1 MASSQYSS
9 REHEYYGILTYHV
22 IFFGL
27 LLFLF
32 LYGSVSFDTVFNYK
46 LLIYPSYYASLLY
59 YFYGKIGF
67 LFIIGGI
74 FLNILYIGYSII
86 KKTSISKRILLIH
99 SLSGFHGSVLGY
111 YFFKKK
117 FLYYGFLGE
126 LGGFFLFEALPYP
139 KKIIFIVFNVIFI
152 FIYLKINMIV
162 SFFQFIKIIFVYSK
176 IPHIISIAY
185 NNLLSW
191 MLFILP
197 FVKKKYKKSDNSIEK
212 LIYKS
217 IYKDF
222 SSLKHLYNIPFSHSS
237 YNTEEA
243 SLFDL
248 YKNTYGALENYTPP
262 SPQTLS
268 EEEVTFFFDAL
279 SHFSIEGVFEQGF
292 QGPLITTII
301 MTPNK
306 QTKLNS
312 MYHIEA
318 DLGRILGKS
327 DLRIIY
333 PVKNYP
339 HSISFQYSHNKIQEI
354 KFFSFLAHP
363 EFLSLAHL
371 HIIIGVDTSGHPFF
385 LNIEEAPHILI
396 SGTTGSGKSSL
407 LQTIITSLLWKNP
420 PSYIEIILIDPKKS
434 EFFIFEGFPH
444 IKHPIAYS
452 ITDIESTINRLIET
466 MEERYILFNK
476 SKTKNIHEYN
486 HHNSRLSYLVVCV
499 DEYADIIIQSK
510 ILETKFLRLL
520 QMGRAAGIHLI
531 ISTQRP
537 SAEIITG
544 TLKSNLPVRIACK
557 VINALN
563 SKIIIDEEGAEKL
576 LGNGDMIILLHGK
589 YIRAHG
595 FYVKKEFLYALK
607 EMIVSN
613 KEQKKNDME

>member
-1 MASSQYSS
+1 MTSSDYST
-9 REHEYYGILTYHV
+9 RGHTYCSVLMYHLV
-22 IFFGL
+22 FFVF

-32 LYGSVSFDTVFNYK
+32 LYGSVCFDDIFNYK
-46 LLIYPSYYASLLY
+46 LLIYPSYYKSLLY

-67 LFIIGGI
+67 LFIMGGI
-74 FLNILYIGYSII
+74 LLNIGYIVYSIL
-86 KKTSISKRILLIH
+86 KKTPITKRILLIH
-99 SLSGFHGSVLGY
+99 SLSGFHGSILGY
-111 YFFKKK
+111 YFFKKI
-117 FLYYGFLGE
+117 FFYYGFLGQI
-126 LGGFFLFEALPYP
+126 GGFFLFETLPYS
-139 KKIIFIVFNVIFI
+139 KKIIFIVVNLLSIFM
-152 FIYLKINMIV
+152 YLKINIIIYLY
-162 SFFQFIKIIFVYSK
+162 QFIKTIVVYSK
-176 IPHIISIAY
+176 IPLFISIAY

-191 MLFILP
+191 ILFLLP
-197 FVKKKYKKSDNSIEK
+197 FTKKIYKKNNNSIEK

-222 SSLKHLYNIPFSHSS
+222 SSLHYLYDIPLKSTP
-237 YNTEEA
+237 YNTEEI

-248 YKNTYGALENYTPP
+248 YKNTYGALQDYTPP

-268 EEEVTFFFDAL
+268 PEEVAFFFDAL
-279 SHFSIEGVFEQGF
+279 SHFSIQGIFEQGL

-306 QTKLNS
+306 DTKLHS

-333 PVKNYP
+333 PIKDYP
-339 HSISFQYSHNKIQEI
+339 HSISFQYSHNKIKEI
-354 KFFSFLAHP
+354 NFVSFLANS
-363 EFLSLAHL
+363 EFLSLPPL
-371 HIIIGVDTSGHPFF
+371 HIIIGVDTYGYPCF
-385 LNIEEAPHILI
+385 LNIEEAPHILV

-407 LQTIITSLLWKNP
+407 LQTIITTLLWKNT
-420 PSYIEIILIDPKKS
+420 PSFIEIILIDPKKS
-434 EFFIFEGFPH
+434 EFFIFQGFPH
-444 IKHPIAYS
+444 IKYPIAYS
-452 ITDIESTINRLIET
+452 LEDIKRTVDKLIDT
-466 MEERYILFNK
+466 MEERYTLLNK
-476 SKTKNIHEYN
+476 NKAKNIYEYN
-486 HHNSRLSYLVVCV
+486 NNHLRLPYIVICV
-499 DEYADIIIQSK
+499 DEYADIVIQSK
-510 ILETKFLRLL
+510 TLETKFLRLL

-531 ISTQRP
+531 IATQRP

-576 LGNGDMIILLHGK
+576 LGNGDMIIFLHGK

-607 EMIVSN
+607 EILLINEEEN
-613 KEQKKNDME
+613 KNNTQ